1 MSEKEFW
8 RCSPRKLYALLDV
21 HMEMMIGKKK
31 KEKSKMGFIDQ
42 VL

>member
-21 HMEMMIGKKK
+21 HSEIHGGEKKK
-31 KEKSKMGFIDQ
+31 KPKMGFIDQ

>member
-31 KEKSKMGFIDQ
+31 KKPKMGFIDQ